1 MVGAV
6 NLVSVGSRIP
16 VRVQF
21 FAEWSLVMILAG
33 VFFGFFIIFSKVESE
48 VFTALSGLANTD
60 ATTTMNF
67 MDAMWPAPFVL
78 VILGMVVWAFAHST
92 KKEVDSVSFD

>member
-6 NLVSVGSRIP
+6 NLVSVGNRIP
-16 VRVQF
+16 VRARF

-48 VFTALSGLANTD
+48 IFTALSAFANSD

-67 MDAMWPAPFVL
+67 MDSMWPAPFVL

>member
-6 NLVSVGSRIP
+6 NLVSVGNRIP
-16 VRVQF
+16 VRARF

-48 VFTALSGLANTD
+48 IFTALSAFANSD
-60 ATTTMNF
+60 ATTTMNY
-67 MDAMWPAPFVL
+67 MDAMWPVPFVL
-78 VILGMVVWAFAHST
+78 VVLGMVVWAFAHST